1 MPGKEKLSAAGD
13 KDDLGRGLPATA
25 AGGWSAGPAGLGRTG
40 ARRPPPP
47 SKPHPPPP
55 PAGAGAEAGGVEEV
69 DPADAGTRT
78 RAPALAAGRLGGED
92 GEIHGRFRSERQLFV
107 ESWWSGGVCL
117 VELWAV
123 CGATSACYWAASAVG
138 LLLLTTEQ

>member
-40 ARRPPPP
+40 ARRPQPP

-69 DPADAGTRT
+69 DPAGADSLLEMGRWGLAG
-78 RAPALAAGRLGGED
+78 GGD
-92 GEIHGRFRSERQLFV
+92 GEKGLRRSPPRVRGLHYWGWRRGLVWGLGRRGV
-107 ESWWSGGVCL
+107 WSGGVRC
-117 VELWAV
+117 VAWGCA
-123 CGATSACYWAASAVG
+123 G
-138 LLLLTTEQ
+138 LGG